1 LAASLASANIKTLI
15 IDADLRRGRLSSR
28 LGLAKGLPGISE
40 LFHGCVTN
48 PQSIVYNVSPNL
60 DMIPRGSADLKMED
74 FLSDSRLVS
83 LITYWSQN
91 YQMVIVDTTPV
102 LGIADPLEISRA
114 VDSTL
119 LVIRAEDTTHRDMIT
134 VRDQL
139 LRAEMNIVGFV
150 LNDVDMSKMENSYYY
165 YTYYNRYYGSYY
177 DDDAQGLRARKDHQK
192 LPS

>member
-1 LAASLASANIKTLI
+1 
-15 IDADLRRGRLSSR
+15 
-28 LGLAKGLPGISE
+28 
-40 LFHGCVTN
+40 
-48 PQSIVYNVSPNL
+48 
-60 DMIPRGSADLKMED
+60 MED

-177 DDDAQGLRARKDHQK
+177 DDDAQGLRARKDH
-192 LPS
+192 